1 MSNEGQAPASEA
13 PSELSA
19 VSSRLALSLRLPTL
33 GVVHPGSTVHPTV
46 HITGD
51 AHYERLTLRLV
62 AESRVNVMG
71 KAHWQVGVAMNA
83 TMGGPGG
90 RMPITTLERLTF
102 LDVDIPFLSSAGS
115 SGAASEKKEA
125 PTAETAPRDGVYE
138 MSVPFPPDGQI
149 LPAFKQKEYDAAGA
163 SVSWSLQLEGVRKG
177 WYRQN
182 DKCLPPLETT
192 ITKQLK
198 FDGDGSGGLSA
209 EATLSCEP
217 VLISSSLL
225 RFRLILRPSSSTAL
239 HLLRSNEL
247 KPSSS
252 LSRQIRT
259 APIANPH
266 SGREFDWS
274 ALRIATGSLEPNK
287 AHEEGILE
295 WRGELRV
302 PEGEYTLESKGLSV
316 KYTLMC
322 HLHSTIFAQAALHIP
337 LAVFLPSL
345 PVELSPSSESAVP
358 EASGSALPPY
368 QP

>member
-182 DKCLPPLETT
+182 DKLSLVLPVVFPLPSPAQLPPLETT

-259 APIANPH
+259 APIANPN

-274 ALRIATGSLEPNK
+274 ALRIATGSLEPSK
-287 AHEEGILE
+287 AYEEGILE

-302 PEGEYTLESKGLSV
+302 PGGEYTLESKGLSV
-316 KYTLMC
+316 KVRSPVL
-322 HLHSTIFAQAALHIP
+322 P
-337 LAVFLPSL
+337 LPTAPR
-345 PVELSPSSESAVP
+345 
-358 EASGSALPPY
+358 
-368 QP
+368 